1 MKVQVPPIKSQGIK
15 TKLVPWI
22 KNIIPLNFEGVW
34 IEPFLGT
41 GVVAFNIV
49 PQKAV
54 LADSNP
60 YIISLYKAISTG
72 EITPEITKQFLK
84 YEGGKLLSLGEDH
97 YYRIRERFNKYHEPL
112 DFLFL
117 NRSCFNGMIRFNK
130 KGGFNV
136 PFCRKPQR
144 FAQSYVTKI
153 VNQVRYIYSLL
164 QAKDYIFLCQ
174 DFSKTIINGTDKD
187 IIYCDPPYIGRHV
200 EYFNGWNEKKE
211 VLLNK
216 LLGETESRFI
226 LSTWHSNDFRE
237 NEYLKTI
244 WATYYLLTREHFYHV
259 GGKEKNRNAMLE
271 ALVTNFQ
278 AVFTLQERTKPVQLT
293 LCEEQESYQNL
304 PNQSVNLTATT
315 SDS

>member
-1 MKVQVPPIKSQGIK
+1 MKVQVPPIKAQGIK

-22 KNIIPLNFEGVW
+22 KNIIPSNFEGIW

-49 PQKAV
+49 PQKAI

-60 YIISLYKAISTG
+60 YIISFYNAISTG
-72 EITPEITKQFLK
+72 EITPEITRKFLK
-84 YEGGKLLSLGEDH
+84 HEGEKLLSLGEDH
-97 YYRIRERFNKYHEPL
+97 YYFIRERFNKYHEPL

-136 PFCRKPQR
+136 PFCRKPKR
-144 FAQSYVTKI
+144 FAQSYITKI
-153 VNQVRYIYSLL
+153 TNQVSYIYNLVQST
-164 QAKDYIFLCQ
+164 DYVFLCQ
-174 DFSKTIINGTDKD
+174 DFSKTINNGTNKD

-200 EYFNGWNEKKE
+200 EYFNGWDESKE

-216 LLGETESRFI
+216 LLGETENKFI

-244 WATYYLLTREHFYHV
+244 WSTYYLLTREHFYHI

-271 ALVTNFQ
+271 ALITNFQ
-278 AVFTLQERTKPVQLT
+278 ATSTLQERTNPVQLT
-293 LCEEQESYQNL
+293 LCEEQKSSKKTR
-304 PNQSVNLTATT
+304 PT
-315 SDS
+315 SQVV